1 MLTLTLP
8 SLPPPLSACF
18 KNVRRNGRAATARYT
33 AWVIEAARAVQEQR
47 LAGMAGTVAAVY
59 VFRRPDR
66 RRRDLG
72 NLEKAVSDLLVKTGL
87 IEDDSLIVDLRL
99 MWGGDAPVTIT
110 ITPAEG

>member
-18 KNVRRNGRAATARYT
+18 KNVRRNGRAATERYT
-33 AWVIEAARAVQEQR
+33 AWAIEALRALQDQRAVGV
-47 LAGMAGTVAAVY
+47 AGPISVVY
-59 VFRRPDR
+59 QFRRPDR

-72 NLEKAVSDLLVKTGL
+72 NLEKAVSDLLVKARL
-87 IEDDSLIVDLRL
+87 IEDDSLIVDLRM

-110 ITPAEG
+110 ISPTG